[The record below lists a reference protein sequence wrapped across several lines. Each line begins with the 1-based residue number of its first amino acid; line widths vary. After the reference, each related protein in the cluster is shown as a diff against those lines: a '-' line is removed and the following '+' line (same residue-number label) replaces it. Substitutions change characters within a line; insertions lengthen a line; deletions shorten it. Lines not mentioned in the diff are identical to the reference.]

1 MFTLRK
7 ANLIQL
13 FNHTF
18 NKIFSRSHLVE
29 LKALLDALKVSVS
42 TATTTPSH
50 EGDKF
55 AILFN

>member
-18 NKIFSRSHLVE
+18 NKISSRSQLFE
-29 LKALLDALKVSVS
+29 LKALMDASKVNVS
-42 TATTTPSH
+42 TATATPSH